1 MIAQIFGTLFS
12 AAMLSIAVNAI
23 AITVFEEIKTRRN
36 V

>member
-1 MIAQIFGTLFS
+1 MIAQIFGILFS
-12 AAMLSIAVNAI
+12 AAILSIAVNVI